1 MHISRNYSLLKQ
13 YVNIQSQSGVI
24 GANGRRVLSHAGT
37 KNRRGREDEP
47 ALSAIRPNA
56 MERPRRARLAIYQ
69 RIVQVGTICKSGI
82 LSRLF
87 LKKKLTAVGARGNYL
102 RHAIGNAE
110 RIWRSSREIVPN
122 PSRNSEVG
130 AAKVQRR
137 GQFAATRN
145 RDAQLVGKTQKKNII
160 SVKNVI
166 ARLRNEFSVK
176 WELDHAGE
184 DFGNQDVQGTRPRN
198 RD

>member
-87 LKKKLTAVGARGNYL
+87 LKKKVDGGWSTWKLSETCHRKCGTDLEIFKRDCSEPVPKFGGRSCEGSETRSIRCDTKPGCPVGRQNTEKKHNFGKKCY
-102 RHAIGNAE
+102 RKVAE
-110 RIWRSSREIVPN
+110 
-122 PSRNSEVG
+122 
-130 AAKVQRR
+130 
-137 GQFAATRN
+137 
-145 RDAQLVGKTQKKNII
+145 
-160 SVKNVI
+160 
-166 ARLRNEFSVK
+166 
-176 WELDHAGE
+176 
-184 DFGNQDVQGTRPRN
+184 
-198 RD
+198 